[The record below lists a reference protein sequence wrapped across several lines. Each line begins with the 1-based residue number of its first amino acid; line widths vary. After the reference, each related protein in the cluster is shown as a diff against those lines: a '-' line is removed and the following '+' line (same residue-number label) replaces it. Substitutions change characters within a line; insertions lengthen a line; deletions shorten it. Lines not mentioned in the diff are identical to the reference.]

1 MFWKTENCNPLPV
14 DALYCLSVSTYNS
27 SRQKPDPQA
36 VDILMIL
43 AISALISLAIW
54 CSLAIGRGGF
64 WRLTERDDIYPPPPE
79 IWPRVAI
86 VIPARDEAE
95 VIGKCLGSLLRQDYP
110 GPWSVILVDDN
121 SGDGTADIARRVA
134 AECDPHKRLT
144 IISGTALPA
153 GWTGKLWALS
163 QGMAAARSLSGVD
176 YFLLSDADI
185 VYAPQ
190 MLSWLAAHTF
200 ARKALLTSFMVKLR
214 CDSWAERFLV
224 PAFVFFFQM
233 LYPFPWVNH
242 PANATAAAAGGCI
255 LVHADSLQ
263 EIGGIEAIRDAL
275 IDDCALARQLKTK
288 GPIWLGLT
296 ERVRSIRSYPNWS
309 DIAQM
314 VSRSAYAQ
322 LGYSPIRLAGTVV
335 AMTLTFLVPPAAAL
349 AGSDWTSL
357 AGLTAWAIMAL
368 LFAPTMRMYGVPR
381 WRAVALPAIAFS
393 YLIFTLDSAWQSIR
407 GKGGFWKGRFQAART
422 K

>member
-1 MFWKTENCNPLPV
+1 
-14 DALYCLSVSTYNS
+14 
-27 SRQKPDPQA
+27 
-36 VDILMIL
+36 MIL
-43 AISALISLAIW
+43 EITAFISLAIW
-54 CSLAIGRGGF
+54 CYLAIGRGGF
-64 WRLTERDDIYPPPPE
+64 WRLTECDDGHPPLPE
-79 IWPRVAI
+79 AWPRVAI
-86 VIPARDEAE
+86 VIPARNEAE

-110 GPWSVILVDDN
+110 GSWSVVLVDDN
-121 SGDGTADIARRVA
+121 SDDGTADIARRVA
-134 AECDPHKRLT
+134 ADCDPSAHRT
-144 IISGTALPA
+144 IVSGTALPA

-163 QGMAAARSLSGVD
+163 QGMAAARSSGPVD

-190 MLSWLAAHTF
+190 MLSWLVAHTL
-200 ARKALLTSFMVKLR
+200 ARKALLSSFMVKLR

-233 LYPFPWVNH
+233 LYPFPWVNRRTN
-242 PANATAAAAGGCI
+242 PTAAAAGGCI
-255 LVHADSLQ
+255 LVHVDSLQ

-275 IDDCALARQLKTK
+275 IDDCALATQLKTK

-322 LGYSPIRLAGTVV
+322 LDYSLVRLAGAVV
-335 AMTLTFLVPPAAAL
+335 AMSLTFLVPPVAAL
-349 AGSDWTSL
+349 AGSYYASL
-357 AGLTAWAIMAL
+357 AGLAAWAIMAL
-368 LFAPTMRMYGVPR
+368 LFVPTLRMYGVPG

-393 YLIFTLDSAWQSIR
+393 YLMFTLDSAWQSIR